1 MEILFLG
8 TGAGSPARGRNVS
21 SLALK
26 LLDERNE
33 IWLFDC
39 GEGTQHQILRT
50 TIRPRKVTKI
60 FISHNHGDHI
70 FGLPGFLA
78 SRANQGGDETLTIY
92 GPKGIEDFVRT
103 SLKVTQT
110 RLSYR
115 VKFEILEPGVLIDDK
130 TFKVT
135 CDHLDHRIEAFGFRI
150 EEKDHAGELLIDKVR
165 AAGIPAGP
173 LYAQLKAGATVTLP
187 DGRQFDGRDFIGPT
201 QHGRTLA
208 IFGDTRQ
215 TATETALA
223 QGVDVLVHESTFAGG
238 EARMAKQYYHS
249 TNIQAARL
257 AKQVGVKHLLLN
269 HISARYVGKMA
280 RELEHEARK
289 VFANTRV
296 VADFNEFDV
305 PFIKTHAEADD
316 VQGVDNGQ

>member
-60 FISHNHGDHI
+60 FITHNHGDHI

-78 SRANQGGDETLTIY
+78 SRANQGGNEPLTIY
-92 GPKGIEDFVRT
+92 GPKGIEEFVRT
-103 SLKVTQT
+103 SMRVTQT
-110 RLSYR
+110 RLAYQL
-115 VKFEILEPGVLIDDK
+115 KFVTLEPGVVLDDK
-130 TFKVT
+130 TFRVT
-135 CDHLDHRIEAFGFRI
+135 CDHLEHRIEAFGFRI
-150 EEKDHAGELLIDKVR
+150 EEKDHDGELLIDKVR
-165 AAGIPAGP
+165 EAGIPAGP
-173 LYAQLKAGATVTLP
+173 AYAKLKRGETVTLP
-187 DGRQFDGRDFIGPT
+187 DGRSFDGKKFIGPA

-215 TATETALA
+215 TKSELKLA
-223 QGVDVLVHESTFAGG
+223 SGADVLVHESTFAGG
-238 EARMAKQYYHS
+238 EAKMAKQYYHS
-249 TNIQAARL
+249 TNVQAAKL
-257 AKQVGVKHLLLN
+257 AKQAGVSRLFLN

-280 RELEHEARK
+280 RELEVEARK

-296 VADFNEFDV
+296 VGDLNEFDI
-305 PFIKTHAEADD
+305 PFVKTHAEGEESSDD
-316 VQGVDNGQ
+316 K

>member
-50 TIRPRKVTKI
+50 TIRPRKITKI
-60 FISHNHGDHI
+60 FITHNHGDHI

-78 SRANQGGDETLTIY
+78 SRANQGGTEPLTIY
-92 GPKGIEDFVRT
+92 GPKGVEDFVRT

-115 VKFEILEPGVLIDDK
+115 LKFEVLKPGVVLDDK
-130 TFKVT
+130 TFTVT

-150 EEKDHAGELLIDKVR
+150 AEKDHEGELLIDKVR
-165 AAGIPAGP
+165 EAGIPAGP
-173 LYAQLKAGATVTLP
+173 AYSRLKAGETVTLA
-187 DGRQFDGRDFIGPT
+187 DGRTFNGQDFIGPA
-201 QHGRTLA
+201 QHGRTVA

-215 TATETALA
+215 TQSELALA
-223 QGVDVLVHESTFAGG
+223 KDADVLVHESTFAGE

-249 TNIQAARL
+249 TNVQAARL
-257 AKQVGVKHLLLN
+257 AKQAGAHRLLLN

-280 RELEHEARK
+280 RDLEKEARK
-289 VFANTRV
+289 IFANTRV
-296 VADFNEFDV
+296 VADLNEFDI
-305 PFIKTHAEADD
+305 PFIKTHAEDTDD
-316 VQGVDNGQ
+316 NDQ

>member
-26 LLDERNE
+26 LLEERNE

-60 FISHNHGDHI
+60 FITHNHGDHI

-78 SRANQGGDETLTIY
+78 SRANQGGTEPLTIY

-110 RLSYR
+110 RLSYQL
-115 VKFEILEPGVLIDDK
+115 KFETLHPGTVIDDK
-130 TFKVT
+130 TFTVT
-135 CDHLDHRIEAFGFRI
+135 CDHLEHRIEAFGFRI
-150 EEKDHAGELLIDKVR
+150 VEKDHEGELLIDKVR
-165 AAGIPAGP
+165 EAGIPAGP
-173 LYAQLKAGATVTLP
+173 AYGQLKSGQTITLP
-187 DGRQFDGRDFIGPT
+187 DGRTFDGHDFIGPA
-201 QHGRTLA
+201 QHGRKLA

-215 TATETALA
+215 TASEKALA
-223 QGVDVLVHESTFAGG
+223 DGVDVLVHESTFAGN
-238 EARMAKQYYHS
+238 EAKMAKQYFHS
-249 TNIQAARL
+249 TNVQAARL
-257 AKQVGVKHLLLN
+257 AHSAGVGRLFLN

-280 RELEHEARK
+280 KELEAEARK
-289 VFANTRV
+289 IFTNTRV
-296 VADFNEFDV
+296 VSDLKEFDI
-305 PFIKTHAEADD
+305 PFVKTHAPAEGEKQDD
-316 VQGVDNGQ
+316 N